1 MALVSNNVRQN
12 GSPPQTSSPREIAPG
27 RPLSGIIAEV
37 RRRDWDKP
45 TVDLAA
51 AVAPLT
57 VGFTGTLPPSVSL
70 IIVKGVIVGYQ

>member
-45 TVDLAA
+45 TVDIA
-51 AVAPLT
+51 AVVEYVAG
-57 VGFTGTLPPSVSL
+57 GFTGIVPAGAAL
-70 IIVKGVIVGYQ
+70 IVQRGVVIGYQ